1 MRDAGCLQYRNLIL
15 DPTKQLINF
24 DTLAVY
30 SLVVN
35 IAYAGAQCSLEPEF
49 SHFKCSSKHV
59 ETMEHYKKCLKS
71 AVKLIF
77 LAPIKDYC
85 S

>member
-1 MRDAGCLQYRNLIL
+1 MRDAGCLQYRKLIR

-35 IAYAGAQCSLEPEF
+35 IAYAD
-49 SHFKCSSKHV
+49 SKKVHNV
-59 ETMEHYKKCLKS
+59 PWNLS
-71 AVKLIF
+71 FLISNVPQSVWKLWHI
-77 LAPIKDYC
+77 LLC
-85 S
+85 TNRNL